1 MRKLLLLVFFLC
13 GVMLSVAAQ
22 QKVITGTVTSAD
34 DGMTVIGATV
44 QIKGSSTG
52 VTTDLDGRY
61 SIEANTGDILVFRFV
76 GLRPRKLKLGQEM

>member
-1 MRKLLLLVFFLC
+1 M
-13 GVMLSVAAQ
+13 
-22 QKVITGTVTSAD
+22 TSAD